1 MKQLKT
7 KIRCTAV
14 LAYLLLLFN
23 TAVAQKITYY
33 KQIAPIIKTKCLP
46 CHRPGEAA
54 PFTLASYQDVATRG
68 SFIKEVV
75 RSGYMPPWK
84 PDNAYR
90 EFHNDRSLSNNEKE
104 MIISWID
111 NKMPEG
117 SAKKSSA
124 AVADTRFLAGT
135 QYSRMPDTT
144 LKVQQP
150 FSIKGD
156 NAERFIVF
164 KIPFDLGV
172 ARNVEAIEFISSNK
186 KVIHHANFAVH
197 PVPDDVDI
205 NQAADFVDLSG
216 EDRTAY
222 DQYLPFKGKMDY
234 YGGWIPGTSFE
245 SYPKDLGWVMPK
257 RGVIL
262 MTIHYAPSGK
272 DEEEISGVN
281 FFFKD
286 APIKRPVN
294 VVSLGSAGVGEQSIE
309 PYFMIPG
316 GEKKSF
322 NLKIVAPKDQSLLY
336 VWPHMHL
343 LGKTFKSYAVTP
355 EQDTIPLVSIP
366 SWDFKWQ
373 EIYRF
378 KKLVKIPKGSVLNIE
393 AFYDNTKENPNNP
406 SNPPRMV
413 FSANDM
419 KTTDEMMTMLMVFL
433 DYKEGDEHLELDEQ

>member
-1 MKQLKT
+1 MKT
-7 KIRCTAV
+7 KNLPKILLTLGGV
-14 LAYLLLLFN
+14 LLCCNFAS
-23 TAVAQKITYY
+23 AQKITYH
-33 KQIAPIIKTKCLP
+33 KHIAAIIKNKCAP

-54 PFTLASYQDVATRG
+54 PFSLTSYQDVAKRG
-68 SFIKEVV
+68 TFIKEVV

-84 PDNAYR
+84 PDNEYR
-90 EFHNDRSLSNNEKE
+90 SFHNDRSLSATEKDLLLK
-104 MIISWID
+104 WID

-117 SAKKSSA
+117 SGSKGESSA
-124 AVADTRFLAGT
+124 QVPLIAGT
-135 QYSRMPDTT
+135 QYSRKPDTT
-144 LKVQQP
+144 LKIQKP
-150 FSIKGD
+150 FQLKGD

-164 KIPFDLGV
+164 KIPFDIGT

-186 KVIHHANFAVH
+186 KVIHHANFAIH
-197 PVPDDVDI
+197 PVEADIDI
-205 NQAADFVDLSG
+205 NQAADYVDLSG
-216 EDRTAY
+216 SDRISY
-222 DQYLPFKGKMDY
+222 DQYLPFKAKMDY

-257 RGVIL
+257 RGVML
-262 MTIHYAPSGK
+262 MTIHYAPTGK

-286 APIKRPVN
+286 NPIKRPVS
-294 VVSLGSAGVGEQSIE
+294 VVSLGSAGVGERDIE

-316 GEKKSF
+316 GETKSF
-322 NLKIVAPKDQSLLY
+322 NLKIVTPRDQSVLY

-378 KKLVKIPKGSVLNIE
+378 KKLVKIPKGSVLTIE
-393 AFYDNTKENPNNP
+393 GLYDNTKDNPNNP

-433 DYKEGDEHLELDEQ
+433 NYEEGDELLELDN

>member
-1 MKQLKT
+1 MKRII
-7 KIRCTAV
+7 KIKFCCALAV
-14 LAYLLLLFN
+14 LLLKLN
-23 TAVAQKITYY
+23 TVEAQKITYH
-33 KQIAPIIKTKCLP
+33 KHIAPIIKNKCTP

-54 PFTLASYQDVATRG
+54 PFTLISYQDVAKRG
-68 SFIKEVV
+68 TFIKEVV

-84 PDNAYR
+84 PDNTYR
-90 EFHNDRSLSNNEKE
+90 EFHNDRSLSAVEKE
-104 MIISWID
+104 MIVSWID
-111 NKMPEG
+111 KKMPEG
-117 SAKKSSA
+117 PPSKTD
-124 AVADTRFLAGT
+124 ADKIPDQPLTGT
-135 QYSRMPDTT
+135 QYSRKPDTT
-144 LKVQQP
+144 LKVQKP
-150 FSIKGD
+150 FFIKGD
-156 NAERFIVF
+156 NEERFIVF
-164 KIPFDLGV
+164 KIPFELRA
-172 ARNVEAIEFISSNK
+172 ARNVEAIEFVSSNK
-186 KVIHHANFAVH
+186 KVIHHANFAIH
-197 PVPDDVDI
+197 PVSDDVDI
-205 NQAADFVDLSG
+205 NQAADQIDLSG
-216 EDRTAY
+216 ADRTAY
-222 DQYLPFKGKMDY
+222 DQYLPFKAKMDY

-286 APIKRPVN
+286 TPIKRVVS

-316 GEKKSF
+316 GEKKAF
-322 NLKIVAPKDQSLLY
+322 NLKIVTPKDQSLLY

-355 EQDTIPLVSIP
+355 GLDTIPLISIP

-378 KKLVKIPKGSVLNIE
+378 KKLIKIPKGSILNIE

-406 SNPPRMV
+406 TDPPRMV

-433 DYKEGDEHLELDEQ
+433 NYEEGDEYLELDN